1 MSFSILICDDSG
13 MARKQLARALPASW
27 NVDIRYAENGAEAL
41 KAMRD
46 EVPALLFLD
55 LTMPVMDGYETL
67 QAISQEEIDVPVIV
81 VSGDIQPEARTRV
94 LGLGAIE
101 FIKKPVDADVLAELL
116 ADQGFLTLK
125 AEAPSAATATAAVPT
140 PAPERAT
147 FAVNEFDAYREV
159 VNVAMGQAADLL
171 ARLLGVF
178 VVLPVPMVNYLDPG
192 ELSMAVGAMTE
203 TGRVSGVCQGFIGC
217 GIAGEAL
224 LVIGDASFPDIARLM
239 KVDGPLDREGETELL
254 MDMSNVLISACL
266 SGIAGQ
272 LNVDFSVAHPV
283 VLGRHVDVEE
293 LVSANSARWRR
304 TLAIEVH
311 YRIESPALSCD
322 LLLLFSEESVKGL
335 NERIQYW
342 LA

>member
-13 MARKQLARALPASW
+13 MARKQLSRALPASW

-41 KAMRD
+41 KAMRE
-46 EVPALLFLD
+46 EVPKLLFLD

-101 FIKKPVDADVLAELL
+101 FIKKPVDTDLL
-116 ADQGFLTLK
+116 EQLLTEQGFIQAK
-125 AEAPSAATATAAVPT
+125 AEVSAAPVPT
-140 PAPERAT
+140 APIPPRAT

-192 ELSMAVGAMTE
+192 ELSMAVGAMSD
-203 TGRVSGVCQGFIGC
+203 TGRASGVCQGFIGS

-224 LVIGDASFPDIARLM
+224 LVIGDASFPDLARLM
-239 KVDGPLDREGETELL
+239 KSDGPLDREGETELL
-254 MDMSNVLISACL
+254 MDVSNVLISACL
-266 SGIAGQ
+266 SGIASQ
-272 LNVDFSVAHPV
+272 LNVEFSVAHPV

-293 LVSANSARWRR
+293 LVSTNSARWRR

-311 YRIESPALSCD
+311 YRIESPPLSCD
-322 LLLLFSEESVKGL
+322 LLLLFSEESVKSL
-335 NERIQYW
+335 HERVQFW

>member
-13 MARKQLARALPASW
+13 MARKQLARALPATW

-46 EVPALLFLD
+46 EVPGLLFLD

-116 ADQGFLTLK
+116 TDQGFLK
-125 AEAPSAATATAAVPT
+125 PTAAAPT
-140 PAPERAT
+140 APTTTAAPAPVAERAT

-192 ELSMAVGAMTE
+192 ELCMAVGAMTE

-266 SGIAGQ
+266 HGVAGQ